1 MAPITTVTGTHND
14 KISSIYWKD
23 SDRILTS
30 SHDHHIKIYDTTK
43 QAEANDITCKDSA
56 ITTMFPTAELIL
68 SGHEDNLV
76 K

>member
-1 MAPITTVTGTHND
+1 MTPITAINGAHSD
-14 KISSIYWKD
+14 KISNIFWKD

-56 ITTMFPTAELIL
+56 ITSMFPTANLIL
-68 SGHEDNLV
+68 SGHEDN
-76 K
+76 